1 MKGKHRKLRDLV
13 RAFNKQT
20 KSSTE
25 GESKTSSSNGQTRS
39 SEDKK
44 IHPMEFH
51 EAMHLIE
58 HMLQR
63 HPNDRPKP
71 LSGEDASL
79 CMQVVLDHPFFM
91 TSTAKLECIRK
102 GKDTNWSS
110 LQNKYL
116 NGKQSVR
123 WVNIPRLKNAKAFL
137 EVAGQANN
145 YNNNLKGLARFI
157 RNVREHVYDCN
168 GKTDSDLASFFEV
181 DAVKR
186 EETTETDDM
195 LVKYFAKAVPDL
207 FLQLLKWPIQ
217 W

>member
-1 MKGKHRKLRDLV
+1 MRTKG
-13 RAFNKQT
+13 T
-20 KSSTE
+20 
-25 GESKTSSSNGQTRS
+25 
-39 SEDKK
+39 
-44 IHPMEFH
+44 
-51 EAMHLIE
+51 
-58 HMLQR
+58 
-63 HPNDRPKP
+63 
-71 LSGEDASL
+71 AS
-79 CMQVVLDHPFFM
+79 
-91 TSTAKLECIRK
+91 
-102 GKDTNWSS
+102 
-110 LQNKYL
+110 
-116 NGKQSVR
+116 KQSVR

-137 EVAGQANN
+137 EVAGHANN

-168 GKTDSDLASFFEV
+168 GKTDSDLASFFEA